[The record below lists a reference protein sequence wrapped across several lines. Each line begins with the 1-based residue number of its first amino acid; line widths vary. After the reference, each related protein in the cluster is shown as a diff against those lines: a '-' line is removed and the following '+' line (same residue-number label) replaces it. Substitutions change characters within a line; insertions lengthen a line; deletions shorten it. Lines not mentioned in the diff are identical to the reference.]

1 MRRQQYGFT
10 LIELMI
16 VVMIIGL
23 LASVALPAYQDYT
36 TRAKMSEVVL
46 AASACRSSV
55 SETYASGGA
64 PPGANG
70 WGCESGSSRYVQNV
84 TTDANGAVTATAWNI
99 SPDVNGK
106 RLVLVPYVGAALA
119 DAATMMGQYVSEWRC
134 GPAPSNGV
142 SLRHLPAGCR
152 GG

>member
-1 MRRQQYGFT
+1 MRQQQRGFT

-36 TRAKMSEVVL
+36 ARAKMSEVVL
-46 AASACRSSV
+46 AASACRSSI
-55 SETYASGGA
+55 SEVYAGGGA
-64 PPGANG
+64 PPGANA
-70 WGCESGSSRYVQNV
+70 WGCEGGSSQYVQNV
-84 TTDANGAVTATAWNI
+84 TTDADGVITATAWNI
-99 SPDVNGK
+99 SPDVDGK
-106 RLVLVPYVGAALA
+106 RLILAPFVGGLPA
-119 DAATMMGQYVSEWRC
+119 DSATMMGQSISEWRC

-152 GG
+152 GS

>member
-1 MRRQQYGFT
+1 MRSKQCGFT

-46 AASACRSSV
+46 AASACRASI
-55 SETYASGGA
+55 SEVYAGGGA
-64 PPGANG
+64 PPGPNT
-70 WGCESGSSRYVQNV
+70 WGCETGPSQYVQNV
-84 TTDANGAVTATAWNI
+84 TTDADGVVTATAWNI
-99 SPDVNGK
+99 SSDVNGK
-106 RLVLVPYVGAALA
+106 RLVLVPYVGALA
-119 DAATMMGQYVSEWRC
+119 ADSATMMGQSISEWRC
-134 GPAPSNGV
+134 GPAPTNGV

-152 GG
+152 GS